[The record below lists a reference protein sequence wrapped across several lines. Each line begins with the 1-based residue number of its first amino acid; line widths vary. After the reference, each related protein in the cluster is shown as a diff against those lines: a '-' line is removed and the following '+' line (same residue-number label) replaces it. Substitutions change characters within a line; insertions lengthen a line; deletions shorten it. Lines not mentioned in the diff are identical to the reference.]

1 MLMNGYPSVE
11 SSPMGMSVRYIV
23 LYALVVLAL
32 VPVLGGCGESAPTP
46 ASESVGAGDVPGPV
60 ATPVSTPVDVSALS
74 PTATAVPSA
83 ATAMAVYDA
92 S

>member
-1 MLMNGYPSVE
+1 
-11 SSPMGMSVRYIV
+11 MGMSVRRMV
-23 LYALVVLAL
+23 LYALVVVAL
-32 VPVLGGCGESAPTP
+32 VPVLGGCGESAPAP
-46 ASESVGAGDVPGPV
+46 VDAGDAPGAV

-83 ATAMAVYDA
+83 VAPVAIAVHDA

>member
-1 MLMNGYPSVE
+1 
-11 SSPMGMSVRYIV
+11 MGMSVRYIV

-32 VPVLGGCGESAPTP
+32 VPVVQSCGESAPAP

-60 ATPVSTPVDVSALS
+60 ATPVSTPVDMSALS
-74 PTATAVPSA
+74 PTPTGVPSA
-83 ATAMAVYDA
+83 PMAMAVHDA